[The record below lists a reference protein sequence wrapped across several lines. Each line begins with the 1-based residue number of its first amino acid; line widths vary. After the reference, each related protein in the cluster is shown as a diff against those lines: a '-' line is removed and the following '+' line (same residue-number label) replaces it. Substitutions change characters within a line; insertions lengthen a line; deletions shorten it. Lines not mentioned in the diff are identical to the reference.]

1 MPGRL
6 KVIQEVEAGAAE
18 LKAEKAR
25 LEAMIRELEK

>member
-6 KVIQEVEAGAAE
+6 KSDSGSGAGAAE

-25 LEAMIRELEK
+25 LESMIQELEK